1 MKKGIKNYL
10 KEFADV
16 NGKLFDEVTVSI
28 SLIESLESFFSETWA
43 ITFTSLEFWDWN
55 NEFVVPMILVN
66 KNIVSNKD
74 NKTLSIATPSKNSFA
89 VVKLNN
95 LSHKSKWHLKEMV

>member
-10 KEFADV
+10 KEFAYV
-16 NGKLFDEVTVSI
+16 NERLFDEVTVSI
-28 SLIESLESFFSETWA
+28 SLIESLESFFSDTWA
-43 ITFTSLEFWDWN
+43 ITFTSFEFWDWN
-55 NEFVVPMILVN
+55 NELVVPIILVN

-74 NKTLSIATPSKNSFA
+74 NKTLSIAFPSINSFA

-95 LSHKSKWHLKEMV
+95 NNLKSKSYYEELI